1 MTRVLCGLIV
11 CVMVSG
17 CAVKYPIVTPPV
29 PPGPESLPHPTREA
43 LVAARM
49 SVLRAATDTITPT
62 EIAGIEFCSLEP
74 KWTALSQADKWV
86 QYKVDGVLQPWPG
99 NVVPTQNNCFMT
111 PKAFIFPAG
120 THVVTVALVYPPGYV
135 QQCAPGDTGC
145 VLNGCS
151 VGPECYG
158 VFSEP
163 LTVVSVTGPGF
174 LPGAPP
180 AITSGQV
187 VR

>member
-1 MTRVLCGLIV
+1 MMRVACGVIV
-11 CVMVSG
+11 LVMIGG
-17 CAVKYPIVTPPV
+17 CAVKYPIATPPV
-29 PPGPESLPHPTREA
+29 PPGPESLPHPTKDA

-49 SVLRAATDTITPT
+49 SALRAATDTITPT
-62 EIAGIEFCSLEP
+62 ETAGIEFCSLEP

-86 QYKVDGVLQPWPG
+86 QYTVDGVQQPWPG
-99 NVVPTQNNCFMT
+99 AVVPTQNNCFMT

-120 THVVTVALVYPPGYV
+120 VHDVTVALVYPPGYV
-135 QQCAPGDTGC
+135 QMCGPGDPSCVSNGC
-145 VLNGCS
+145 V

-158 VFSEP
+158 LPSLP
-163 LTVVSVTGPGF
+163 LTVVSAVGPSA

-180 AITSGQV
+180 AIVNGQV